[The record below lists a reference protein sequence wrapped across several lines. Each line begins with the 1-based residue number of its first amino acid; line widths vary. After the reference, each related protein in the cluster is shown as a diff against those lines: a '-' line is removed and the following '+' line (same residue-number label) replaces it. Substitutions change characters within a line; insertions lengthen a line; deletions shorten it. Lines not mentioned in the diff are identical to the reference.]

1 MRRLK
6 LFQTLLLTGLF
17 FTTAAQGDSLSFN
30 PTKFTFTSLN
40 SVGLMMGQSNPQL
53 AVQTVNGVQYGHWFL
68 GAGVGLDYY
77 FNRTVPVFLEL
88 RKTILPK
95 KHLYLYADGGINLP
109 YLKDNE
115 EELWIKSD
123 KKHGLYYDAGAGYL
137 FTMQKTT
144 GFFSIGYST
153 KTYRETIEHSYFWG
167 PPNVPVQKD
176 KYRYQFNRI
185 SLKAGIRL

>member
-1 MRRLK
+1 MQRLK
-6 LFQTLLLTGLF
+6 LLQTLLLTGLF
-17 FTTAAQGDSLSFN
+17 FTAAAQNDSIAFN
-30 PTKFTFTSLN
+30 PSKLKFTSLT

-53 AVQTVNGVQYGHWFL
+53 SVQTVNGVQLEQWFL

-77 FNRTVPVFLEL
+77 FNRTVPLFLEL

-109 YLKDNE
+109 YIKENKDE
-115 EELWIKSD
+115 MWFKSD

-153 KTYRETIEHSYFWG
+153 KTYREVIEHSYIWG
-167 PPNVPVQKD
+167 PPGMPVQKD
-176 KYRYQFNRI
+176 RYRYQFNRI